1 MNIAFIGIGN
11 VGAPLAD
18 RLQQLGHA
26 VTIAARDPQSPSVR
40 QAIDRNPNLVIRSP
54 LEDVTAAEVIFLAL
68 PFSAIATALAE
79 VKAAL
84 QHKILVDC
92 TNPVGANVSHG
103 LESKISG
110 GETVQKLI
118 PQTSVVKA
126 FTIYGFENLADS
138 SYPDYADLKP
148 VMTIAGNDRAAK
160 DLVSDLCQQLGW
172 EPLDTGDIS
181 MSLHLE
187 HMTLLWIK
195 MARMQGRGDG
205 VQILCGQ
212 CWHVSSFSHQLG
224 QLIHE
229 YWHHWYGQYG

>member
-18 RLQQLGHA
+18 RLQKLGYA
-26 VTIAARDPQSPSVR
+26 VTIAARDPQSKSVR
-40 QAIDRNPNLVIRSP
+40 QALDRNSNLVVRSP
-54 LEDVTAAEVIFLAL
+54 LEAVNEAEVVFLAL
-68 PFSAIATALAE
+68 PFNAIATALAE
-79 VKAAL
+79 VKDAL
-84 QHKILVDC
+84 PDKILVDC
-92 TNPVGANVSHG
+92 TNPVDANVSHG

-126 FTIYGFENLADS
+126 FTIYGFENLEDS
-138 SYPDYADLKP
+138 SYPGYDDLKP

-160 DLVSDLCQQLGW
+160 EIVSDLCQQLGW

-195 MARMQGRGDG
+195 MARMQGRGANF
-205 VQILCGQ
+205 VWAMLARK
-212 CWHVSSFSHQLG
+212 
-224 QLIHE
+224 
-229 YWHHWYGQYG
+229 